1 MAGSPE
7 ASASAGA
14 SPKTSPS
21 PSAVPSPSPGAGPAA
36 ACSGTPD
43 NRDFF
48 ASLAASVAWD
58 VYCAVLPAR
67 WNVSDGNY
75 RLASGGR
82 LEITY
87 NGPAGARITLR
98 EGAFCGTLGPC
109 PPAGTDGG
117 PAKFGALAAR
127 LYIDGDGTLTVF
139 AQGDPVAW
147 EAVGAGMD
155 AATLSSIAAA
165 LARVGP

>member
-1 MAGSPE
+1 MTSP
-7 ASASAGA
+7 APSASIV
-14 SPKTSPS
+14 PS
-21 PSAVPSPSPGAGPAA
+21 PSAGAGPAD
-36 ACSGTPD
+36 ACTGTPD

-58 VYCAVLPAR
+58 VYCAVLPAH
-67 WNVSDGNY
+67 WNVADGSY

-87 NGPAGARITLR
+87 NGPGGARITLR
-98 EGAFCGTLGPC
+98 EGAFCATLGPC

-117 PAKFGALAAR
+117 PAKFGALDAH
-127 LYIDGDGTLTVF
+127 LYIDGDGTPTVF
-139 AQGDPVAW
+139 AQDEPTAW
-147 EAVGAGMD
+147 EAIGAGMD
-155 AATLSSIAAA
+155 AATLSSITAG